1 MVLQTDFIHSLRKT
15 IRISMGTNKRS
26 GEQKINHQKSLWKL
40 EWTGGQKTSAW
51 GKNVGTRKIF
61 WDWGKVFDIC
71 AQKNINDRFKI
82 ERHRGATDLPHL
94 PLLGHLAPPPDRRQP
109 RGRGPTHR
117 GAGSGR
123 GPAPPRPSA
132 PARTPGRRRT
142 SRFPSPPRGR
152 TACGVSAERL
162 QSDVVV
168 ILCGL
173 GLVAVSIQVEHDTLA
188 RLRSQAKQA

>member
-71 AQKNINDRFKI
+71 AQKNISDRFKI

-94 PLLGHLAPPPDRRQP
+94 PLLGHLAAPTAANPGVRGPHTEEQAAGEAQPRPARQRQP
-109 RGRGPTHR
+109 ERPGGGGH
-117 GAGSGR
+117 
-123 GPAPPRPSA
+123 PASLRL
-132 PARTPGRRRT
+132 PA
-142 SRFPSPPRGR
+142 
-152 TACGVSAERL
+152 AEL
-162 QSDVVV
+162 P
-168 ILCGL
+168 
-173 GLVAVSIQVEHDTLA
+173 AE
-188 RLRSQAKQA
+188 